1 MCKILIIDDDRE
13 ICETFCDL
21 LTHAGHT
28 VKIVESGAD
37 AFRVVSRMAPD
48 VVLLDMHMPGV
59 SGVLTLS
66 FIRRLSRLAHTKIII
81 ISGHTDIALSAK
93 SIWDADMFL
102 PKPVSPKQLLD
113 AVALVT
119 TPKPARVVS
128 STEVDQPALPQ

>member
-1 MCKILIIDDDRE
+1 MSKILIIDDDRE

-28 VKIVESGAD
+28 VRIVESGAD

-66 FIRRLSRLAHTKIII
+66 FIRRLSRLSHTKIII

-119 TPKPARVVS
+119 APKPARVAS
-128 STEVDQPALPQ
+128 STEIDQPAMPQ

>member
-13 ICETFCDL
+13 ICETFSDL

-28 VKIVESGAD
+28 VRSVESGAD
-37 AFRVVSRMAPD
+37 AFRVVPKMAPD

-81 ISGHTDIALSAK
+81 ISGHPAMAISAK
-93 SIWDADMFL
+93 SIWEADMFL
-102 PKPVSPKQLLD
+102 PKPVLPRQLLD
-113 AVALVT
+113 AVAAVLESAPVR
-119 TPKPARVVS
+119 PAN
-128 STEVDQPALPQ
+128 AL